1 MNEQPRYSMIIEW
14 SNEDQVYIVSLPE
27 WGPYAKTHG
36 ATYAEA
42 GQNGQE
48 ALQLLVDSALA
59 EHETLPTPR
68 VFLPHRSIS
77 AVGIV

>member
-14 SNEDQVYIVSLPE
+14 SDEDHVYIVSLPE

-36 ATYAEA
+36 ETYAEA
-42 GQNGQE
+42 VRNGQE

-59 EHETLPTPR
+59 ENETLPAPR
-68 VFLPHRSIS
+68 MFAHAS
-77 AVGIV
+77 